1 MTSIPVD
8 PVENHSCSVLLLET
22 DAVQRDLLR
31 MTLERGGYEVVSTG
45 DPKKAESLLHSR
57 AFRCVV
63 MEILLPGMNGLKL
76 IKNIRHDESLHQ
88 PHFIL
93 MSSLGF
99 REVVEQ
105 VASLKVSGFLKK
117 PIDPSDLLNRLGE
130 LV

>member
-1 MTSIPVD
+1 
-8 PVENHSCSVLLLET
+8 VESAERVSHSVLLLET

-31 MTLERGGYEVVSTG
+31 ITLERGGYDVVSTG
-45 DPKKAESLLHSR
+45 DPRKAEVLLQSR
-57 AFRCVV
+57 AFHCVV
-63 MEILLPGMNGLKL
+63 MEILLPGINGLRFIRK
-76 IKNIRHDESLHQ
+76 IRHDDSLHQ

-117 PIDPSDLLNRLGE
+117 PIDPSDLLDRLDD
-130 LV
+130 LI